1 MGRTAL
7 GPIHSRHSYLE
18 DFRIACSVVL
28 QVFLSRDHLC
38 IVLEYASAGELFE
51 SVREAGRF
59 DEDMARFFFQQLIA
73 GTHTPASHCLV
84 VESLF
89 PSGLA

>member
-1 MGRTAL
+1 M
-7 GPIHSRHSYLE
+7 
-18 DFRIACSVVL
+18 
-28 QVFLSRDHLC
+28 FLSRDHLC

-73 GTHTPASHCLV
+73 GGLPPLLTHSGIA
-84 VESLF
+84 ESLHGF
-89 PSGLA
+89 CRASWVLHIVKHNITPIQAVRMC